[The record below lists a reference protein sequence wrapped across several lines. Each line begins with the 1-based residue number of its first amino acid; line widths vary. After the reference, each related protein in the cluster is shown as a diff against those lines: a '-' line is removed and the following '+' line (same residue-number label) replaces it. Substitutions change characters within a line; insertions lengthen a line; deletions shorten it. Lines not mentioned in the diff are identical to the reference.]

1 MKLWMMG
8 APCSD
13 RSAHF
18 SFISL
23 ICIDLFRFM
32 SNVSEP

>member
-1 MKLWMMG
+1 MKLWVMC
-8 APCSD
+8 APCGD

-18 SFISL
+18 YLISL

-32 SNVSEP
+32 SKVSEP